1 MSDEPLDLEAIKAR
15 AEAATE
21 GPWDWG
27 PLDMTK
33 SGKFA
38 LRAPGMRPIVKA
50 ASADVWP
57 SAADADFIAAARSD
71 IPALVAEVERLWADL
86 AECQQHNDRTCI
98 ANQAAEQWAEQL
110 TEATAEVER
119 LTQENAR
126 LRAEKNNAVLNAAEL
141 IVDHGMSPAERDVI
155 EAAKPVAEVLR
166 LNVRAIFGTAA
177 AAGERFIAAVDALDG
192 TPEAAVDVVLPDG
205 SHLYWST
212 HCRHGRHDACA
223 ATELAPGVPRQPSQ
237 CKTCAAPCICSCHR
251 EVVRET
257 G

>member
-1 MSDEPLDLEAIKAR
+1 MVVTAGMSDEPLDLEAIKAR
-15 AEAATE
+15 TEAATE

-33 SGKFA
+33 SGKLA
-38 LRAPGMRPIVKA
+38 LQAPGMRPIVKA

-57 SAADADFIAAARSD
+57 SAADAAFIAAARSD
-71 IPALVAEVERLWADL
+71 VPALVAEVERLLADL
-86 AECQQHNDRTCI
+86 AECQQHNDRTRI

-119 LTQENAR
+119 LTQENVR
-126 LRAEKNNAVLNAAEL
+126 LRQMA
-141 IVDHGMSPAERDVI
+141 DHNID
-155 EAAKPVAEVLR
+155 EALR
-166 LNVRAIFGTAA
+166 LLAR
-177 AAGERFIAAVDALDG
+177 AVDALGG
-192 TPEAAVDVVLPDG
+192 TQGAVVDVVLPDG

-237 CKTCAAPCICSCHR
+237 CKTCAAPCICSCHE